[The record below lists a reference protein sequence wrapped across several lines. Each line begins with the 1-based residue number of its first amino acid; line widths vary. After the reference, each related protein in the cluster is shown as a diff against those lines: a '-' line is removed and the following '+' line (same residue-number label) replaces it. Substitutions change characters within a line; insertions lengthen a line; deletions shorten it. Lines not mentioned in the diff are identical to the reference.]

1 MRCDNADSA
10 HANFECLAY
19 SCETYASNDKLQS
32 DCSGQLINCCSPGW
46 LNLCMAFVQTYV
58 VGTTE
63 SHPCEYLKTL
73 HADAMTLSHGSH
85 LIMKH
90 GSLVASLQKVVAV

>member
-1 MRCDNADSA
+1 
-10 HANFECLAY
+10 
-19 SCETYASNDKLQS
+19 
-32 DCSGQLINCCSPGW
+32 
-46 LNLCMAFVQTYV
+46 MAFVQTYV